1 MKQKRTITVI
11 IIAALVLSLF
21 SGCSGNQQK
30 AAAAGQNEISGESIK
45 EEFGVRIDKDSVTF
59 TDGRDKEVTLNK
71 HPQRVVCLF
80 TSYLEIWDKAGGK
93 VIGKIEDASEKPI
106 ESAKDAEIVGTQAAP
121 SLEKIIALQPDLVII
136 NGNSKISMDLVPA
149 LEQNNI
155 GILAMKFFV
164 KEDYFKIARIFTAL
178 TDREDLYNE
187 YGLKVKNDVETI
199 INKAPKDKGYKAIL
213 MMASAKSITVR
224 DSSSYVGQMLKD
236 LNVENICDGSEL
248 TTDAKVFSMETI
260 LEKDPDFIF
269 VQVTGTDQSK
279 VFEKL
284 KKDVESNPAWAS
296 LKAVKEGRYIFLPKE
311 LYMYKAN
318 HRYAEAYE
326 GLAKIIYPEVFN

>member
-1 MKQKRTITVI
+1 MKQKKIIVMILTVLI
-11 IIAALVLSLF
+11 ISLLC
-21 SGCSGNQQK
+21 GCSVNVEKPKTVGEK
-30 AAAAGQNEISGESIK
+30 EVLGESLK
-45 EEFGVRIDKDSVTF
+45 EEYGVRIDRDSVTF
-59 TDGRDKEVTLNK
+59 IDGRDQEVTLK
-71 HPQRVVCLF
+71 KYPKRVVCLF

-93 VIGKIEDASEKPI
+93 VIGKIEDTSDKPV
-106 ESAKDAEIVGTQAAP
+106 EGAKDAEVVGTLGAP
-121 SLEKIIALQPDLVII
+121 SLEKIISLEPDLVIL
-136 NGNSKISMDLVPA
+136 NANSKINMELVPA
-149 LEQNNI
+149 LEENNI

-164 KEDYFKIARIFTAL
+164 KEDYFKIVRIFTAL

-187 YGLKVKNDVETI
+187 YGLKVKNDIESI
-199 INKAPKDKGYKAIL
+199 INKAPKDRGYKALL

-224 DSSSYVGQMLKD
+224 DSSTYVGQMLKD
-236 LNVENICDGSEL
+236 LNVENISDGSEL
-248 TTDAKVFSMETI
+248 TTDAKVFSLETI
-260 LEKDPDFIF
+260 LEKNPDFIF

-296 LKAVKEGRYIFLPKE
+296 LKAVKEERYLFLPKE

-326 GLAKIIYPEVFN
+326 GLAKMIYPEVFK